1 MPKIAIALSR
11 ATLDGSRIQ
20 YPEDRFAVKPLADGE
35 MLERISLTVDG
46 LPLLDIPLGMI
57 ATRQPAEG
65 LIVPLPDYPED

>member
-1 MPKIAIALSR
+1 MAEIRIALTR
-11 ATLDGSRIQ
+11 ARNGMQIQ
-20 YPEDRFAVKPLADGE
+20 YPEDRFTVKPLADGE